1 MLTIPLDRVMELLD
15 KASEVEVPVLPIA
28 EDETETV
35 GIVDTEALDEVLAED
50 PAYQALVQAL
60 GDLSPQE
67 LRELL
72 ALSLLARNDG
82 GAEEWQPMVEQARA
96 VPEDNTLEMLVTALL
111 LTDDIEQ
118 ALERLGYLEEE
129 SDEAE
134 EEEEE
139 DEEEEEEEVA
149 DEDEASPGG
158 RRRGR
163 RGRKHGGEARED
175 SRLGAGFGTEAACG
189 IAGRHRPPAIR
200 PTALRSAAFAF
211 GRRAVE
217 CAIPKGKERP
227 SRRRG

>member
-60 GDLSPQE
+60 EDLSPQE

-149 DEDEASPGG
+149 DEDESAV
-158 RRRGR
+158 
-163 RGRKHGGEARED
+163 REED
-175 SRLGAGFGTEAACG
+175 EEEDEDES
-189 IAGRHRPPAIR
+189 
-200 PTALRSAAFAF
+200 TAEKREKTAD
-211 GRRAVE
+211 
-217 CAIPKGKERP
+217 
-227 SRRRG
+227 